1 MRKNIESFNDIYKEN
16 LDKIPLDELGKIV
29 YNKHYQ
35 YLENLNIAP
44 ADMDKLFKPI
54 QDIMEGSEFYKRAF
68 LISQLYM
75 STLFFLHKEHEK
87 FMKYSK
93 ANHLSDII
101 SVLND
106 METTKATYNMLEA
119 VKQGG
124 KLEKINMNKVLERIN
139 EVQELLENIIKR
151 EGDIIRGCEDELQ
164 TLYDV
169 LSGEKELIEL
179 YRSKDEMEYLKNAS
193 ENLYN
198 IYIKEVYQDENAKT
212 PPKDDEYVKALL
224 EDVLSGDFLKKE
236 DSYYKSALEG
246 G

>member
-44 ADMDKLFKPI
+44 ADTDKLFKPI

-124 KLEKINMNKVLERIN
+124 KLEEINMNKVLERIN
-139 EVQELLENIIKR
+139 KVQELLENIIKR

-179 YRSKDEMEYLKNAS
+179 YRS
-193 ENLYN
+193 
-198 IYIKEVYQDENAKT
+198 
-212 PPKDDEYVKALL
+212 
-224 EDVLSGDFLKKE
+224 
-236 DSYYKSALEG
+236 
-246 G
+246 